1 MNFLLLIFAGI
12 FCSDVNDDISLT
24 ENVGRAYQSM
34 SEIPEPVELKTEIIG
49 TVPKWL
55 FGSLYRN
62 GPGKFEYGNDT
73 FKHLFDP
80 SAMIQRL
87 HFEDGR
93 VFYQRKLIKS
103 THTLLNMKEKRI
115 VLTEMGTWTEP
126 ENTDE
131 IHAED
136 ISKERCKHL
145 LNSFPTDNTVVS
157 VFPIHGWIVAFTESP
172 IITLNDR
179 ITLETEH
186 ILDIRNAPAFPEGLA
201 LTTVLAHGVT
211 DKNGDFWTFATG
223 VWTEQFPFIPK
234 VVYLAVKI
242 ANASKLDKSSPEE
255 ILENISFSDFL
266 FNSNVRDFK
275 MRYFHSF
282 VQASE
287 DFLILPFTSVEI
299 QPDAIL
305 NSCKNGQPPIEM
317 MNFNKNADGFYR
329 IFDKK
334 TMKWLPK
341 EFISETNFQMHPIQ
355 GFYDRES
362 EEFVLDTLEI
372 MNHDMIQEKVFSSMI
387 SKFSIV

>member
-1 MNFLLLIFAGI
+1 M
-12 FCSDVNDDISLT
+12 
-24 ENVGRAYQSM
+24 
-34 SEIPEPVELKTEIIG
+34 
-49 TVPKWL
+49 
-55 FGSLYRN
+55 
-62 GPGKFEYGNDT
+62 
-73 FKHLFDP
+73 
-80 SAMIQRL
+80 
-87 HFEDGR
+87 
-93 VFYQRKLIKS
+93 
-103 THTLLNMKEKRI
+103 
-115 VLTEMGTWTEP
+115 
-126 ENTDE
+126 
-131 IHAED
+131 
-136 ISKERCKHL
+136 
-145 LNSFPTDNTVVS
+145 
-157 VFPIHGWIVAFTESP
+157 
-172 IITLNDR
+172 
-179 ITLETEH
+179 
-186 ILDIRNAPAFPEGLA
+186 
-201 LTTVLAHGVT
+201 
-211 DKNGDFWTFATG
+211 
-223 VWTEQFPFIPK
+223 
-234 VVYLAVKI
+234 VYLAVKI

-255 ILENISFSDFL
+255 ILKNISFSDFL

-341 EFISETNFQMHPIQ
+341 EFISETNFEMHPIQ